1 MRGLEMNWFRRRA
14 VKRFAKKAD
23 KAFGINGYKKKK
35 IKRRKIFSS
44 TPFREGTDDDCG
56 GDN

>member
-1 MRGLEMNWFRRRA
+1 MGLFNYFSGS
-14 VKRFAKKAD
+14 KRYARKAN
-23 KAFGINGYKKKK
+23 KLLNKPIKN
-35 IKRRKIFSS
+35 KRRKVFSS

>member
-1 MRGLEMNWFRRRA
+1 M
-14 VKRFAKKAD
+14 
-23 KAFGINGYKKKK
+23 GILSYFSGTSRYARKSNKSLRKGIK

-44 TPFREGTDDDCG
+44 TLFREGTDDDCG